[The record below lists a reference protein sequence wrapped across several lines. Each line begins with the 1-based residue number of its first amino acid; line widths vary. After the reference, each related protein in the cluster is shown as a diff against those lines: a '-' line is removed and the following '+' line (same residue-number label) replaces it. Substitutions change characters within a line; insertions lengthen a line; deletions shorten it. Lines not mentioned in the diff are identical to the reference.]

1 MSTKSHY
8 ICLTDIMYLSCIKC
22 VSINTSVSLA
32 INSDRRNKAT
42 RSFDKCLQF
51 YLTGQQIKAE
61 RS

>member
-1 MSTKSHY
+1 
-8 ICLTDIMYLSCIKC
+8 MYLSCIKC